1 MKKILNKIVVAI
13 VFIVFAASCKKADL
27 ALNNPFVDINNLGTG
42 SYITLNSAVNY
53 NLNFA
58 ALSTSKVGV
67 KVDAY
72 AKNIGKIKEIKLYVY
87 KGSSADPKA
96 WKFIKTVP
104 YNGTTELSATGDEI
118 AKAYGTTTGALF
130 SPGQFYTFY
139 NQVITEDGKTFDLS
153 NTAGAL
159 ESSSNYN
166 TCFRWTAYVVCPFTG
181 NMTGKYKVVQ
191 DDWADWSVGD
201 IVNVTD
207 GPAANQINL
216 TAVWPNPAYGNAV
229 SPFLIIKIDPATG
242 SATLAANNGVFADYG
257 QLTSAYTPGSGTVG
271 YVFSCTGYIGLKIG
285 VKYGSSDQGVLAL
298 ILQKQ

>member
-42 SYITLNSAVNY
+42 SYITLNAAINY

-159 ESSSNYN
+159 ESSANYN
-166 TCFRWTAYVVCPFTG
+166 ACFRWTAYVVCPFTG
-181 NMTGKYKVVQ
+181 NMAGTYKVIA
-191 DDWADWSVGD
+191 DGWEDWAPGD
-201 IVNVTD
+201 LVKVTD
-207 GPAANQINL
+207 GPAINQVNISQ
-216 TAVWPNPAYGNAV
+216 VWPGAPAGG
-229 SPFLIIKIDPATG
+229 TG
-242 SATLAANNGVFADYG
+242 DRIAG
-257 QLTSAYTPGSGTVG
+257 
-271 YVFSCTGYIGLKIG
+271 
-285 VKYGSSDQGVLAL
+285 
-298 ILQKQ
+298 